1 MLRKMFYLVFIAL
14 TVQVA
19 TQVKFSCSSKT
30 EVVNKI
36 IRISSSQSVPCSK
49 KIRMKQCNVR
59 IGYNGSLMKS
69 VL

>member
-14 TVQVA
+14 TAQVA
-19 TQVKFSCSSKT
+19 TQVKFSGSSKT
-30 EVVNKI
+30 EVV
-36 IRISSSQSVPCSK
+36 SSQSVPCSK

-59 IGYNGSLMKS
+59 ISYNGSLMKS